1 MPTIKNLCKLAGHGL
16 LLMGLIIL
24 GTSTPAIALDFGS
37 HGQSDFC
44 TSLDA
49 RSQRVDAQLATTQ
62 DQIHQAWQQQNDRF
76 RVMTSQ
82 QQDDNKSLFSVV
94 DSQRAS
100 NLKKLNLYATTS
112 QRTAIATYR
121 HILSQATASRRSAV
135 RQANDSFTAA
145 VQRLVADRQA
155 SQAGQ
160 VEALR
165 ITLDDDF
172 QTASAQCASGI
183 PPETA
188 AHDFASSLQSS
199 RRTFLQQRQADSAIT
214 TQVAYLTGI
223 RRQSVT
229 SADQAYS
236 TTMAVARQ
244 TLATELK

>member
-1 MPTIKNLCKLAGHGL
+1 MPAINHPARLVGHGL
-16 LLMGLIIL
+16 LLLGLIIM
-24 GTSTPAIALDFGS
+24 GTGTPATALDFGG
-37 HGQSDFC
+37 HGPADFC
-44 TSLDA
+44 TNLDA

-62 DQIHQAWQQQNDRF
+62 DQVRQAWQQQNDRF

-82 QQDDNKSLFSVV
+82 QKSDNTALFSAV

-100 NLKKLNLYATTS
+100 NLKQLSRHVATG

-121 HILSQATASRRSAV
+121 HIQSQAASSRRSAV
-135 RQANDSFTAA
+135 RQANDSFAAA

-172 QTASAQCASGI
+172 QTASAQCASGV

-188 AHDFASSLQSS
+188 AHDFATSLQAS
-199 RRTFLQQRQADSAIT
+199 RRTFLQQRQSDSAIT
-214 TQVAYLTGI
+214 TQVAYLTNV

-229 SADQAYS
+229 AANHVYS
-236 TTMAVARQ
+236 VTIASARQ
-244 TLATELK
+244 ELAAALK